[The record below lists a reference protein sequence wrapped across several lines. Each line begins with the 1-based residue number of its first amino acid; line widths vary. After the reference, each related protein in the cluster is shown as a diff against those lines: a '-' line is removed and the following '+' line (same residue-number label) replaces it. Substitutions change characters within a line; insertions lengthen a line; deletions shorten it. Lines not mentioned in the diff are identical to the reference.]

1 MRYSNAVCLLVVGAL
16 AASGI
21 RSHTQQISPAS
32 PAQVTSSDEV
42 TLRVVVVD
50 SAEKAQRL
58 LARLA
63 GGEDFIAVAHAESI
77 DPTASSGGLL
87 GKLSLAALPPLLK
100 DALAGVAPGQFSPVV
115 RIPTGFA
122 ILKVLDETDPANIN
136 MNAATS
142 SSLATRRDVR
152 YVIDVSGLVEAE
164 AVLQAFP
171 KARDWNQS
179 PASIC
184 RARRE
189 SMAASERSL
198 EDFLSPE
205 KQAVRAQRPPFD
217 VMQAHF
223 ALAQLHAYY
232 GRMDRAIDQYQRAF
246 DTARAAVPAAAMR
259 MQEALGVA
267 HLHKAGMENGVH
279 RAAGDICLFP
289 PFDYRPGR
297 PDSSTSLDAPSA
309 SKGEPRQV
317 VPRPG
322 QSYARTADAE
332 RAIEH
337 FLSFL
342 KQQPDNLEVRWLL
355 NLAYMTIGRYP
366 HEVPPAHVIPP
377 TAFVPAE
384 DVGRFRD
391 VAPQAGLAVAATA
404 GGVIVDDFAGTGRFD
419 VVTSN
424 FDSCGPMHYFRN
436 NGDGTFTERT
446 TAAGLDGQLGGLNMT
461 QADYN
466 NDGCKDILVLRGGW
480 ELPQRNSLLRNNC
493 DGTFTDVTAASGLA
507 EPATATQT
515 ATWADINN
523 DGLLDLFVGNEDR
536 AAQLFLNRGG
546 TTFVDIARAA
556 GVDGV
561 GFAKGVTAADY
572 DNDGFVD
579 LYVSNFKGDNLLYR
593 NNHDN
598 TFTETARGAGVT
610 GPGYGF
616 ATWFFDYD
624 NDGWAD
630 LFATSY
636 ITSVDESVR
645 PYLGLAP
652 NASRVKLYK
661 NLGDGRFRD
670 VTAEAGLD
678 RVFMPMGAN
687 FGDID
692 NDGFLDIYLGTGN
705 PSYATLVP
713 NVLLRNREGKSFADV
728 TTSSGTGE
736 LHKGHGIAFADL
748 DNDGDEEI
756 VAEIGG
762 ATPGDSHPLRLFEN
776 PGHGNDWI
784 SLRLVGVTTNRSA
797 IGARIRLTVENEGGE
812 TRTIHRVVGSVGSFG
827 ASPLEQHVGLGKSA
841 RIVELEIWW
850 PGSNTRQRITSI
862 GKNQAVELTEMTRS
876 YTRIER
882 QSITLGGRLRSGN

>member
-1 MRYSNAVCLLVVGAL
+1 MRRHNVRLSNRIAGRAVWLLVLSAL
-16 AASGI
+16 AVSEI
-21 RSHTQQISPAS
+21 PSRTQQISPAV
-32 PAQVTSSDEV
+32 PTQVTPSDEV
-42 TLRVVVVD
+42 TLRVIVVD
-50 SAEKAQRL
+50 SAEEAQSIVTRL
-58 LARLA
+58 TS
-63 GGEDFIAVAHAESI
+63 GEDFIALAHAESI
-77 DPTASSGGLL
+77 DPTANTGGLL
-87 GKLSLAALPPLLK
+87 GKLTVSALPPVLK
-100 DALAGVAPGQFSPVV
+100 DALVGVAPGQLSPVV

-122 ILKVLDETDPANIN
+122 ILKVVDETDPANIN
-136 MNAATS
+136 MNGTTPA
-142 SSLATRRDVR
+142 SLATQASVK

-164 AVLQAFP
+164 AILQAFP
-171 KARDWNQS
+171 KAKDWNES
-179 PASIC
+179 PTGIC
-184 RARRE
+184 QARRQ
-189 SMAASERSL
+189 SLASSERSL
-198 EDFLSPE
+198 DEFLSPD
-205 KQAVRAQRPPFD
+205 KQAVRALRPPFD

-232 GRMDRAIDQYQRAF
+232 GRMDRALDQYQLAY
-246 DTARAAVPAAAMR
+246 DTARADVPAAVLR
-259 MQEALGVA
+259 MQEALAVA
-267 HLHKAGMENGVH
+267 YLHKAAMENGAH
-279 RAAGDICLFP
+279 RAPGDICLFP
-289 PFDYRPGR
+289 VRP
-297 PDSSTSLDAPSA
+297 S
-309 SKGEPRQV
+309 
-317 VPRPG
+317 
-322 QSYARTADAE
+322 QSYGKSADTE
-332 RAIEH
+332 RAIRH

-342 KQQPDNLEVRWLL
+342 QQQPDNLEVRWLL
-355 NLAYMTIGRYP
+355 NLAYMTTGRYP
-366 HEVPPAHVIPP
+366 REVPQAYLIPP
-377 TAFVPAE
+377 AALESTE
-384 DVGRFRD
+384 DIGRFRD
-391 VAPQAGLAVAATA
+391 VAPQAGLDVVATA
-404 GGVIVDDFAGTGRFD
+404 GGVIVDDLAGTGRFD

-446 TAAGLDGQLGGLNMT
+446 SAAGLEGQLGGLNMV

-493 DGTFTDVTAASGLA
+493 NGTFTDVTAASGLA
-507 EPATATQT
+507 EPATSTQT
-515 ATWADINN
+515 AAWADINN

-536 AAQLFLNRGG
+536 ASQLFLNKAG
-546 TTFVDIARAA
+546 TTFVEIARAA

-561 GFAKGVTAADY
+561 GFTKGVSAGDY

-598 TFTETARGAGVT
+598 TFTEKARTAGVS

-645 PYLGLAP
+645 AYVGLAP
-652 NASRVKLYK
+652 NATKMKLYK
-661 NLGDGRFRD
+661 NVGDGTFRD
-670 VTAEAGLD
+670 VTREVGLD
-678 RVFMPMGAN
+678 KVLMPMGAN

-705 PSYATLVP
+705 PSYASLVP
-713 NVLLRNREGKSFADV
+713 NVLLRNKEGKSFVDITA
-728 TTSSGTGE
+728 SSGTGE
-736 LHKGHGIAFADL
+736 LHKGHGVAFADL

-784 SLRLVGVTTNRSA
+784 SLRLVGVTSNRAA
-797 IGARIRLTVENEGGE
+797 IGARIKVTVENEGRQ
-812 TRTIHRVVGSVGSFG
+812 TRSIYRSVGSGGSFG
-827 ASPLEQHVGLGKSA
+827 SAPLEQHIGLGKSA

-850 PGSNTRQRITSI
+850 PGSNTRQRLT
-862 GKNQAVELTEMTRS
+862 GLGTNQAIEITELMRS

-882 QSITLGGRLRSGN
+882 HPITLGRTRKTP